1 MEKKEDGYEI
11 SFFFFLETR
20 AFERYKI
27 RVYHRKN
34 RFFFFFLQSHD
45 PRTHNE
51 FIENFTK
58 DSLFLSDPSSAL
70 ANIFNIKL
78 HSHRSETQVK
88 HFSYV
93 KNWKDQD

>member
-1 MEKKEDGYEI
+1 MK
-11 SFFFFLETR
+11 SHFFFFWKLVHLKDIRSECII
-20 AFERYKI
+20 ERI
-27 RVYHRKN
+27 D
-34 RFFFFFLQSHD
+34 FFFFFLQSHD